1 MRLAMRLP
9 EKKGPNG
16 NSAADPR
23 EEMSA
28 EIIDFA
34 SRTSYPAVTQRKGK
48 SDALGMV
55 AGIAIVAVLGA
66 VTLWGMNLAR
76 TGPAPQQQVAPPPP
90 QAAAAPAQP
99 AQDGMLLHRQ
109 QQRQLFGQAPHQRQ
123 QLARREIDR

>member
-9 EKKGPNG
+9 EKKGQNG

-34 SRTSYPAVTQRKGK
+34 SRTPYPAVTQRKGK

-66 VTLWGMNLAR
+66 VTLWGMNLSR
-76 TGPAPQQQVAPPPP
+76 TGPAPQQQVAPSP
-90 QAAAAPAQP
+90 QAAVQPAQP
-99 AQDGMLLHRQ
+99 AHRADDE
-109 QQRQLFGQAPHQRQ
+109 LGQGKVGSVHVPA
-123 QLARREIDR
+123 ADRGRA